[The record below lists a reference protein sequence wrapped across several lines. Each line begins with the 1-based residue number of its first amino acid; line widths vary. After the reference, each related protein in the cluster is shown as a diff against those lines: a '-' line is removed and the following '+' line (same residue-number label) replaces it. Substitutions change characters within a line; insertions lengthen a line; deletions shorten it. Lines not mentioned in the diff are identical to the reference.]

1 MIGLHFSPSSYLYRK
16 HPARQPAGKPW
27 GKIEKSFTP
36 SPLVHELLKHQ
47 PQYHHRVLTAFKIS
61 GYSSSSDK
69 KKAVE
74 VLINMRILKWIQI
87 WVYGTKFIIFNRSH
101 PIKHTGSIGFITL
114 DFQNENGFIKLCEI
128 TCLEEWRGY
137 AIYFW

>member
-47 PQYHHRVLTAFKIS
+47 SKYHYRVLTAFKIS

-74 VLINMRILKWIQI
+74 VLINIKGSDLRLAF
-87 WVYGTKFIIFNRSH
+87 VSLVSH
-101 PIKHTGSIGFITL
+101 ARGGHTLQTDCWQAFQEIKNKG
-114 DFQNENGFIKLCEI
+114 LC
-128 TCLEEWRGY
+128 RRHG
-137 AIYFW
+137 

>member
-1 MIGLHFSPSSYLYRK
+1 M
-16 HPARQPAGKPW
+16 
-27 GKIEKSFTP
+27 
-36 SPLVHELLKHQ
+36 
-47 PQYHHRVLTAFKIS
+47 LTAFKIS

-87 WVYGTKFIIFNRSH
+87 WVCSTKFIIFTRSH
-101 PIKHTGSIGFITL
+101 LIKHTGSIGFITL